1 MIDSRRTFLSQLT
14 EAFERIKEE
23 DAVSTRDFAAACERI
38 LPIFDH
44 LGTVFAFAK
53 TELAEKKESLVRIQD
68 RLVTLNS
75 VVDADAKAGTLT
87 TKNSCARNLFR
98 LLAGISFISKLLQ
111 NMANDRQKTLR
122 QAAGEAYDATL
133 SNMHG
138 YMVRMAI
145 KTSMYM
151 LPHRDHF
158 LASISETEETAKSHA
173 AYFAPNVDGLVQRI
187 LRLYQGTSMPMSDA
201 KGLGH

>member
-1 MIDSRRTFLSQLT
+1 MANNGKETFLPALANSFNKIDHEQS
-14 EAFERIKEE
+14 
-23 DAVSTRDFAAACERI
+23 VSTADFAAACERI

-44 LGTVFAFAK
+44 LGTVFAFAR
-53 TELAEKKESLVRIQD
+53 TELAEKKESLVRVKD
-68 RLVTLNS
+68 KLVTLDK
-75 VVDADAKAGTLT
+75 VVDADAKAGTLK

-98 LLAGISFISKLLQ
+98 LLSGISFISKLLQ

-122 QAAGEAYDATL
+122 QAAAEAYDVTL

-151 LPHRDHF
+151 LPNRDQF
-158 LASISETEETAKSHA
+158 LASINETEESAKGHA
-173 AYFAPNVDGLVQRI
+173 ENFSPNVDRLVTRV
-187 LRLYQGTSMPMSDA
+187 LALYEGTSMPMSDA
-201 KGLGH
+201 RGI

>member
-1 MIDSRRTFLSQLT
+1 MVSTQETFLPQLAQ
-14 EAFERIKEE
+14 AFEKIKSE
-23 DAVSTRDFAAACERI
+23 DPVSTRGFAAACDRI

-44 LGTVFAFAK
+44 LGTVFSFAK
-53 TELAEKKESLVRIQD
+53 SELVEKRESLVRVQD
-68 RLVTLNS
+68 KLVTLNA
-75 VVDADAKAGTLT
+75 VVDADAKAGKLT

-133 SNMHG
+133 SSMHG

-151 LPHRDHF
+151 LPSRDQF
-158 LASISETEETAKSHA
+158 LGSIHETEDSAKSQA
-173 AYFAPNVDGLVQRI
+173 ADFSPNVDALVQRV
-187 LRLYQGTSMPMSDA
+187 LALYQGTSMPMSDA
-201 KGLGH
+201 RGL